1 MVERAAEETSEPE
14 DAAFAHG
21 SAGRLAP
28 AWWEPAEGEPEPEP
42 WLSPDAALDRF
53 LDWTTARGIELWS
66 HQEEALM
73 DLMVGD
79 HVILGTPTGSGK
91 SLVALG
97 MQKHNIVVCDS
108 KGVIYKGREPNMA
121 ETKAA
126 YAVEDSGKRTLDD
139 VIDGADIFLGCSGPK
154 VLTQEMVK
162 KMARAPMI
170 LALANPE
177 PEILPPLAK
186 EVRSTPLF
194 VPAAP
199 TIRTR

>member
-1 MVERAAEETSEPE
+1 
-14 DAAFAHG
+14 
-21 SAGRLAP
+21 
-28 AWWEPAEGEPEPEP
+28 
-42 WLSPDAALDRF
+42 
-53 LDWTTARGIELWS
+53 
-66 HQEEALM
+66 
-73 DLMVGD
+73 
-79 HVILGTPTGSGK
+79 
-91 SLVALG
+91 
-97 MQKHNIVVCDS
+97 
-108 KGVIYKGREPNMA
+108 MA

-186 EVRSTPLF
+186 EVRSDAIICTGPLRLSEPGKQRA
-194 VPAAP
+194 VLPVHLPRRAG
-199 TIRTR
+199 RRRNGD